1 MNRLTYIVVGL
12 SLLATAAGAQTDR
25 IPVSV
30 KVPAYGVDFH
40 DQKAATAFYQRLKR
54 VATQTCDS
62 RYASLAVIQDD
73 AKCAKAALVG
83 AVKSVNQPLLYVA
96 AGETPDIALA
106 TNAR

>member
-1 MNRLTYIVVGL
+1 MNRLAYIVVGV
-12 SLLATAAGAQTDR
+12 SLLATAAGAQPDR

-54 VATQTCDS
+54 VAAQTCDS
-62 RYASLAVIQDD
+62 GYASLAVIQDD
-73 AKCAKAALVG
+73 AKCARSALEG

-96 AGETPDIALA
+96 AGQTPDIALA